1 MRHRA
6 LLASRLPL
14 RLSRWRTVRPEDAD
28 AAGGEQRRVGRLAQ
42 REQVGVEPRDLGGER
57 LVAARQAVQGG
68 LGRGGGGVA
77 VCVGPQPGAGLDCA
91 DCVQPVGAENSVVG
105 TGSPTSH
112 SRVAAEIGQRR
123 PRRRS
128 PPGPEPDAGPP
139 RSQRRHF
146 YRTRKLL
153 IAAHETITDKG
164 EAKLLGLFAAGDPH
178 SEVRDSLAATSSRSQ
193 HRTTIT
199 MSQSN
204 RGRDPF
210 SSSRYESGVIQ
221 GATFLDGQRHR
232 RSLWDDVWSVARRH
246 RRFRLMNP

>member
-1 MRHRA
+1 MLSWAAPSGTGDTRSPTGTPP
-6 LLASRLPL
+6 ASPTQPPR
-14 RLSRWRTVRPEDAD
+14 
-28 AAGGEQRRVGRLAQ
+28 
-42 REQVGVEPRDLGGER
+42 PRDTR
-57 LVAARQAVQGG
+57 RAPR
-68 LGRGGGGVA
+68 
-77 VCVGPQPGAGLDCA
+77 
-91 DCVQPVGAENSVVG
+91 
-105 TGSPTSH
+105 
-112 SRVAAEIGQRR
+112 QRR

-139 RSQRRHF
+139 RPQRRHF